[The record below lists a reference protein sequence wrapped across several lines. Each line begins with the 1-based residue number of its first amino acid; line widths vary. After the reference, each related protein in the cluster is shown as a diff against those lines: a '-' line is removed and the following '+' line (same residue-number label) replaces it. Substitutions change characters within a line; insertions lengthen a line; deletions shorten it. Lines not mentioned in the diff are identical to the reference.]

1 MEEIS
6 GEVLSIVF
14 YNPDEEFVVARFR
27 TRKEGAPVTIVGN
40 MGRIAPGVE
49 LTLYGKWRVHPRFG
63 RQFQVSHF
71 IQNLPATE
79 VGIKRYLSSGLIKGI
94 GPVIASRLLKRF
106 GVEVLNILDK
116 EPERLLEV
124 NGIGEKTLK
133 KIRAS
138 WEEQQEVRNII
149 LFLQEHEI
157 APSFAVKIFR
167 AYGKESLKRLKKN
180 PYDLAY
186 DIRGIGFKTA
196 DKIALRLGFSE
207 DCPMRIEAA
216 VVYTLFKLSEAGH
229 LFYPRDRLIQMV
241 IKILDIDSVE
251 LIEGAIFS
259 LSEKK
264 RIYIERL
271 EDKGIEAVYLRHFYK
286 WEVDIASRLAHM
298 MLSPFGDF
306 SDGEL
311 PSLLEKMETRFGIR
325 LSDEQRQAVLG
336 ACTNKV
342 FIITGGPGTGKTT
355 IIRFIALLL
364 KEMGASL
371 RLAAPTGRAAKR
383 LSEATFFPASTLH
396 RLLGF
401 GKGGEFQYNEDRK
414 LKINCLIIDE
424 TSMVDCQLF
433 YHLLRAL
440 PITCRLIL
448 IGDVNQLPSVGPGNL
463 LRDMIGSKRIPTRK
477 LTTIYRQAKES
488 MIVVNAHR
496 INKGIFPVRSKKE
509 PPECDFFWIEEENP
523 SMVQRLMVHMV
534 CERIPEVYGFDP
546 IRQVQ
551 VLSPMHK
558 GEIGTSEL
566 NRLFQEKLN
575 PLKGRSIPVLKGFR
589 RGDKVIQL
597 ANNYDKEV
605 FNGDMG
611 IIADIDVEEGEVLVD
626 FDGRMVLYDQGELD
640 EISLAYCISIHKA
653 QGSEYPAVLFP
664 VMLQHYIMLQRNLI
678 YTALTRAKRLAIVF
692 GGRKAMAIG
701 LKNVTREERFTCL
714 KQRIIQ
720 ACSSLLVVDN

>member
-1 MEEIS
+1 MDELS

-14 YNPDEEFVVARFR
+14 YNPDEEFVVARLR
-27 TRKEGAPVTIVGN
+27 SRKEPAPVTIVGN
-40 MGRIAPGVE
+40 MGHIAPGVE

-63 RQFQVSHF
+63 RQFQVINF
-71 IQNLPATE
+71 TQNLPATE
-79 VGIKRYLSSGLIKGI
+79 VGIKKYLSSGLIKGI
-94 GPVIASRLLKRF
+94 GPVIASRLLNKF
-106 GVEVLNILDK
+106 GVNVLNILDN
-116 EPERLLEV
+116 EPEKLLEV
-124 NGIGEKTLK
+124 NGIGKKTLE

-138 WEEQQEVRNII
+138 WEEQKEVRNII

-157 APSFAVKIFR
+157 APSFAVKIFKT
-167 AYGKESLKRLKKN
+167 YGRDSLKKLKEN

-196 DKIALRLGFSE
+196 DKIALRLGFAE
-207 DCPMRIEAA
+207 DSPMRIEAA
-216 VVYTLFKLSEAGH
+216 VIYTLFKLSEAGH
-229 LFYPRDRLIQMV
+229 LFYPRDKLIQMAAKV
-241 IKILDIDSVE
+241 LDIQDIE
-251 LIEGAIFS
+251 LIEDGIFS
-259 LSEKK
+259 LAEKK

-271 EDKGIEAVYLRHFYK
+271 EDRGIEAVYLRHFYR
-286 WEVDIASRLAHM
+286 WEVEIASRLAHM
-298 MLSPFGDF
+298 MLSPF
-306 SDGEL
+306 SD
-311 PSLLEKMETRFGIR
+311 PTKDIDSLLKKLEERFRIK
-325 LSDEQRQAVLG
+325 LSEEQREAVLG

-364 KEMGASL
+364 REMGATL
-371 RLAAPTGRAAKR
+371 KLAAPTGRAAKR

-401 GKGGEFQYNEDRK
+401 GKGGEFQYNEERK

-433 YHLLRAL
+433 HHLLRAL

-463 LRDMIGSKRIPTRK
+463 LRDMIDSQSIPTRK

-509 PPECDFFWIEEENP
+509 PPECDFFWIEEEDP
-523 SMVQRLMVHMV
+523 ARVQRLMLQMV

-558 GEIGTSEL
+558 GEVGTSEL
-566 NRLFQEKLN
+566 NKLFQERLN
-575 PLKGRSIPVLKGFR
+575 PLKGRAPALKGFR
-589 RGDKVIQL
+589 KGDKVIQM

-611 IIADIDVEEGEVLVD
+611 IIAEIDVEEGEVLVD
-626 FDGRMVLYDQGELD
+626 FDGRMILYDQSELD

-678 YTALTRAKRLAIVF
+678 YTALTRAKKLAIVF

-701 LKNVTREERFTCL
+701 LKNITREERFTYL
-714 KQRIIQ
+714 KERIIQ
-720 ACSSLLVVDN
+720 ASSSLLSC